1 MKIYVLRI
9 FKLELKLLKP
19 VVRKEY
25 LLKTQIKNSQIV
37 ENFFVGNLRYESY
50 NVETKIKKRRLVENQ
65 NQSQP
70 NLMLRIFKL
79 ELELLKLKSRK
90 KYL

>member
-1 MKIYVLRI
+1 MLRI
-9 FKLELKLLKP
+9 FELELELLKP
-19 VVRKEY
+19 KVRKEY

-70 NLMLRIFKL
+70 N
-79 ELELLKLKSRK
+79 S
-90 KYL
+90 

>member
-1 MKIYVLRI
+1 MLRI

-19 VVRKEY
+19 KVRKEY

-50 NVETKIKKRRLVENQ
+50 DVETKIKKRRLVENQ
-65 NQSQP
+65 IQNQP
-70 NLMLRIFKL
+70 N
-79 ELELLKLKSRK
+79 S
-90 KYL
+90 